1 MSEKQQL
8 IQAFKS
14 LDFEALHNLLDNKR
28 SYMDVSKDL
37 FLSKLEQELNKYN
50 DFNLFEKV
58 IEGTCDHCNKGCK
71 AYKFTAE
78 NLPSLNLFFEE
89 NEGFVT
95 DIYLC
100 NALKV
105 DKPDENDWNIYLSFF
120 EEEKVNFEPS
130 LEYYINL
137 QKVENATEDF
147 NSLASSNLVPIQELI
162 HWYNK
167 YESLAADLN
176 LNNLFVS
183 IKYNAF
189 EHLDSL
195 YSEVSLLIR
204 NFNKNHL
211 AQEALREYQRVNRD
225 DEKSVISWL
234 LFYKDKYFFPI
245 KKTKNWKKT
254 GFIILETDPNLII
267 DCIDCLEFC
276 LFEEIYSNIENE
288 IMEKYKPTEKHF
300 EQNRGS
306 IEYSLESYLKLHNKY
321 LDLF

>member
-28 SYMDVSKDL
+28 SYMEVPKDL
-37 FLSKLEQELNKYN
+37 FLSKLKQEIDRYIVLN
-50 DFNLFEKV
+50 FFEKV

-89 NEGFVT
+89 NEGRVT
-95 DIYLC
+95 DIYIC
-100 NALKV
+100 SALKV
-105 DKPDENDWNIYLSFF
+105 DTPDGNDWNIYLNFF

-130 LEYYINL
+130 LKYHLDL

-147 NSLASSNLVPIQELI
+147 NSLAASNLVTIQELI

-167 YESLAADLN
+167 YKSLADELN
-176 LNNLFVS
+176 LNNPFESLKF
-183 IKYNAF
+183 KAF

-211 AQEALREYQRVNRD
+211 AQEALREYKRINRD

-234 LFYKDKYFFPI
+234 LSYKDKYFFPF

-267 DCIDCLEFC
+267 DCIECLDFF

-288 IMEKYKPTEKHF
+288 IMEKYKPTEEHF
-300 EQNRGS
+300 EQNGGN
-306 IEYSLESYLKLHNKY
+306 IEHSLESYLKLHNKY